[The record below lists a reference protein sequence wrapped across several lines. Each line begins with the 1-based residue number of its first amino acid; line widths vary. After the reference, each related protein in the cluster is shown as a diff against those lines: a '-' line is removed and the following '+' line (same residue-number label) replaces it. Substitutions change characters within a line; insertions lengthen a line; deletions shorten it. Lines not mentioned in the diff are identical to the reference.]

1 MVLWGSM
8 IIKSNGIETVCHQ
21 KNPSNDVKYITHAK
35 CTCEKNGNV
44 HKKYKKEERPSKI
57 IWFSF
62 KNETVVLRMIYKNT
76 LKMFQRLQPPM
87 VELSVL

>member
-1 MVLWGSM
+1 MQSVLVKKM
-8 IIKSNGIETVCHQ
+8 EMFHKNIK
-21 KNPSNDVKYITHAK
+21 KR
-35 CTCEKNGNV
+35 
-44 HKKYKKEERPSKI
+44 RPSKI